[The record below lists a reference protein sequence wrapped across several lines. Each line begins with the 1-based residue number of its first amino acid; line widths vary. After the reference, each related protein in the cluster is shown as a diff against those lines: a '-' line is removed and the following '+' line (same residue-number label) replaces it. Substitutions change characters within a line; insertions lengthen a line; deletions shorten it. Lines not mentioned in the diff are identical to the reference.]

1 MRTNLVEPN
10 SSAIKNQATKKVMTM
25 GTQATAHDDDMP
37 SEIDFSKGTRGKFHQ
52 PGMRLNLPVYLDDQ
66 VQATLS
72 ALANAKGI
80 ELSTLVN
87 DLLKK
92 DIELIELGR

>member
-1 MRTNLVEPN
+1 MTPASRTTTTCPQR
-10 SSAIKNQATKKVMTM
+10 STSR
-25 GTQATAHDDDMP
+25 
-37 SEIDFSKGTRGKFHQ
+37 RGREGRFHR
-52 PGMRLNLPVYLDDQ
+52 PGAKLSLPVYLDDQ

-72 ALANAKGI
+72 ALATAKGI

-87 DLLKK
+87 DLLRK